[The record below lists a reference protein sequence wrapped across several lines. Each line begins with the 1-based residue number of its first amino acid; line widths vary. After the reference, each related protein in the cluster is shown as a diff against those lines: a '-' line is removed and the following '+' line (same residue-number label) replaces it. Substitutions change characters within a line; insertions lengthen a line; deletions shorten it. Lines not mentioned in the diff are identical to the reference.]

1 MQNTLQSITS
11 LEDLRYILKCR
22 KDLVRKYEELQTQID
37 DEPLTISEI
46 TRLVNDA
53 MRNRSA
59 KVYLFGSHARG
70 TAAPKSD
77 IDLVVDSEDEFLTL
91 SLMGEIEYMCGNE
104 IDYKCQAITISQ
116 LTKADD
122 EFRHSVEKD
131 MVLIYEKKLN
141 FCN

>member
-11 LEDLRYILKCR
+11 LEDLRYILRCR
-22 KDLVRKYEELQTQID
+22 KDLVRKYERLQNQID
-37 DEPLTISEI
+37 NEPLTITEI

-59 KVYLFGSHARG
+59 KVYLFGSYARG
-70 TAAPKSD
+70 QATKHSD
-77 IDLVVDSEDEFLTL
+77 IDLVVDSSDKFL
-91 SLMGEIEYMCGNE
+91 SLELMGAIEELIGNE
-104 IDYKCQAITISQ
+104 IDYKCQAITMSQ

-131 MVLIYEKKLN
+131 MVLIYEK
-141 FCN
+141 

>member
-1 MQNTLQSITS
+1 MNETQAITT
-11 LEDLRYILKCR
+11 LEDLTYILRCR
-22 KDLVRKYEELQTQID
+22 KDLVRKYERLQNQID
-37 DEPLTISEI
+37 NEPLTISEI

-70 TAAPKSD
+70 TATPKSD

-104 IDYKCQAITISQ
+104 IDYKCQAITMSQ
-116 LTKADD
+116 LAKADE

-131 MVLIYEKKLN
+131 MILIYEKN
-141 FCN
+141 

>member
-1 MQNTLQSITS
+1 MNEIQAITT
-11 LEDLRYILKCR
+11 LEDLTYILRCR
-22 KDLVRKYEELQTQID
+22 KDLVRKYERLQNQID
-37 DEPLTISEI
+37 DEPLTITEI

-59 KVYLFGSHARG
+59 KVYLFGSYARG
-70 TAAPKSD
+70 QATKYSD

-91 SLMGEIEYMCGNE
+91 SLMGEIEYMCGNN
-104 IDYKCQAITISQ
+104 IDYKCQAITMSQ

-131 MVLIYEKKLN
+131 MVLIYEKN
-141 FCN
+141 

>member
-1 MQNTLQSITS
+1 MQNTSQSITS

-22 KDLVRKYEELQTQID
+22 KDLVRKYEELQNQID
-37 DEPLTISEI
+37 DEPLTIPEI

-70 TAAPKSD
+70 TATPKSD

-104 IDYKCQAITISQ
+104 IDYKCQAITMSQ
-116 LTKADD
+116 LAKADED
-122 EFRHSVEKD
+122 FRHSVEKD
-131 MVLIYEKKLN
+131 MVLIYEK
-141 FCN
+141 

>member
-1 MQNTLQSITS
+1 MQNTLQAITT

-70 TAAPKSD
+70 TATSKSD
-77 IDLVVDSEDEFLTL
+77 IDLVVDSEDKFLTL
-91 SLMGEIEYMCGNE
+91 SLMGEIEYMCGNN
-104 IDYKCQAITISQ
+104 IDCKCQAITMSQ
-116 LTKADD
+116 FTKADE
-122 EFRHSVEKD
+122 EFRQSVEKD
-131 MVLIYEKKLN
+131 MVLIYEKN
-141 FCN
+141 

>member
-1 MQNTLQSITS
+1 MHETQAITT
-11 LEDLRYILKCR
+11 LEDLTYILRCR
-22 KDLVRKYEELQTQID
+22 KDLVRKYERLQNQIGN
-37 DEPLTISEI
+37 EPLTITEI

-70 TAAPKSD
+70 TATPKSD
-77 IDLVVDSEDEFLTL
+77 IDLVVDSEDKFLTL

-104 IDYKCQAITISQ
+104 IDYKCRAITMSQ

-122 EFRHSVEKD
+122 EFRQSVEKD
-131 MVLIYEKKLN
+131 MVLIYEK
-141 FCN
+141 

>member
-1 MQNTLQSITS
+1 MNETQAITT
-11 LEDLRYILKCR
+11 LEDLTYILRCR
-22 KDLVRKYEELQTQID
+22 KDLVRKYERLQNQID
-37 DEPLTISEI
+37 NEPLTISEI

-70 TAAPKSD
+70 TATPKSD

-104 IDYKCQAITISQ
+104 IDYKCQAITMSQ
-116 LTKADD
+116 LAKADED
-122 EFRHSVEKD
+122 FRHSVEKD
-131 MVLIYEKKLN
+131 IVLIYEK
-141 FCN
+141 

>member
-1 MQNTLQSITS
+1 MNETQAITT
-11 LEDLRYILKCR
+11 LEDLTYILRCR
-22 KDLVRKYEELQTQID
+22 KDLVRKYERLQNQID
-37 DEPLTISEI
+37 NEPLTISEI

-70 TAAPKSD
+70 TATPKSD

-104 IDYKCQAITISQ
+104 IDYKCQAITMSQ
-116 LTKADD
+116 LAKADED
-122 EFRHSVEKD
+122 FRHSVEKD
-131 MVLIYEKKLN
+131 MVLIYEK
-141 FCN
+141 

>member
-11 LEDLRYILKCR
+11 LEDLRYILRCR
-22 KDLVRKYEELQTQID
+22 KDLVRKYERLQNQID
-37 DEPLTISEI
+37 NEPLTITEI

-59 KVYLFGSHARG
+59 KVYLFGSYARG
-70 TAAPKSD
+70 QATKHSD
-77 IDLVVDSEDEFLTL
+77 IDLVVDSEDKFLTL
-91 SLMGEIEYMCGNE
+91 SLMSEIEYMCGNN
-104 IDYKCQAITISQ
+104 IDYKCQAITMSQ

-131 MVLIYEKKLN
+131 MVLIYEK
-141 FCN
+141 

>member
-1 MQNTLQSITS
+1 MNETQAITT
-11 LEDLRYILKCR
+11 LEDLTYILRCR

-70 TAAPKSD
+70 QATKYSD
-77 IDLVVDSEDEFLTL
+77 IDLVVDSEDKLLTL
-91 SLMGEIEYMCGNE
+91 SLMGEIEYMCGNN
-104 IDYKCQAITISQ
+104 IDYKCQAITMSQ
-116 LTKADD
+116 LTKADE

-131 MVLIYEKKLN
+131 MVLIYEK
-141 FCN
+141 

>member
-1 MQNTLQSITS
+1 MNETQAITT
-11 LEDLRYILKCR
+11 LEDLTYILRCR
-22 KDLVRKYEELQTQID
+22 KDLVRKYERLQNQID
-37 DEPLTISEI
+37 NEPLTISEI

-70 TAAPKSD
+70 TATPKSD

-104 IDYKCQAITISQ
+104 IDYKCQAITMSQ
-116 LTKADD
+116 LAKADED
-122 EFRHSVEKD
+122 FRHSVEKD
-131 MVLIYEKKLN
+131 MVLIYEKN
-141 FCN
+141 

>member
-1 MQNTLQSITS
+1 MQNTLQSTAS

-37 DEPLTISEI
+37 NEPLTISEI

-70 TAAPKSD
+70 TATPKSD

-91 SLMGEIEYMCGNE
+91 SLMGEIEYMCDNE
-104 IDYKCQAITISQ
+104 IDYKCQAITMSQ
-116 LTKADD
+116 LAKADED
-122 EFRHSVEKD
+122 FIHSVEKD
-131 MVLIYEKKLN
+131 MVLIYEK
-141 FCN
+141 